1 MSNSATWDIF
11 NLIVKLLNEKQSLSR
26 PRDSIMKRKQIRNV
40 QKSLTKHLSNMFTI
54 SCFFWRTQRMLCI
67 EWSNR
72 LSKNPCPQIPLIVI

>member
-40 QKSLTKHLSNMFTI
+40 QKSPTKHLSNMFTI
-54 SCFFWRTQRMLCI
+54 SCFFWRI
-67 EWSNR
+67 
-72 LSKNPCPQIPLIVI
+72 